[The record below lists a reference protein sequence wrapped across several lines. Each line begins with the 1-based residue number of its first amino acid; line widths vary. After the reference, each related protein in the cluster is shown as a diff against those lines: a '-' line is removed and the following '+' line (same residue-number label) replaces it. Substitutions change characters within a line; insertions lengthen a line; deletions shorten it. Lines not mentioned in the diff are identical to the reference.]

1 MIKLFKIATALK
13 IYTVMKKAFVYLKK
27 NYILIM
33 VVMLITGLFDLWTLP
48 AFDFGSGFVLAFLMA
63 FGGIIYKISKK

>member
-1 MIKLFKIATALK
+1 MRFGTIYK
-13 IYTVMKKAFVYLKK
+13 IYKVMKKAFEYLKK

-33 VVMLITGLFDLWTLP
+33 VVIGITALLDLWTLP
-48 AFDFGSGFVLAFLMA
+48 GLHNFSSGFVLAFLMA